1 MPSTFHDDLF
11 APDAIRDPYT
21 FFGTLRDA
29 QPVRWNQQYQVW
41 IVSSY
46 KQLVWTAR
54 HPEYFS
60 SEVARRDTQPLSP
73 TIPEEDMELFG
84 AVRQWLAAR
93 FTQNDGA
100 KHKEKRKVV
109 HGFFTP
115 KAMESWR
122 PLVRQT
128 VSALLDDLQGS
139 GQLDM
144 MRDFATPLTYSII
157 AGLMDIPE
165 SDRTFVKELSSQMC
179 GFDGNDPNRV
189 RNFAEGVQ
197 AVTDYLKPIVAERV
211 REPGD
216 DLLSVICRGEIM
228 GAYTRDE
235 VLANAL
241 LLLVAGHETTND
253 LIANGVLAFSQHPD
267 QFEMLRSD
275 PDGHIVDAVE
285 EILRYDSPL
294 KSVQRIATQDIEM
307 EGGQRVGKDDRV
319 RWVISSANRDPLI
332 FNNPDDLDISRNP
345 NPHVAF
351 GSGVHHCLGATLA
364 RLEGQEAFAA
374 LAKRF
379 EGLQLESNPADLEY
393 LPSVGQ
399 RTLLNLPITT
409 R

>member
-60 SEVARRDTQPLSP
+60 SEVALRDTQPLSP

-165 SDRTFVKELSSQMC
+165 SDRAFVKELSSQMC

-197 AVTDYLKPIVAERV
+197 AVTDYLEPIVAERV

-253 LIANGVLAFSQHPD
+253 LIANGVLAFSQYPG
-267 QFEMLRSD
+267 QFKMLRSD

-294 KSVQRIATQDIEM
+294 KSVQRIATQNIEM
-307 EGGQRVGKDDRV
+307 EDGQRVGKDDRV
-319 RWVISSANRDPLI
+319 RWVISSANRDPSI
-332 FNNPDDLDISRNP
+332 FDNPDDLDISRNP

-374 LAKRF
+374 LAQRF
-379 EGLQLESNPADLEY
+379 EGLQLETDPADLEY

>member
-60 SEVARRDTQPLSP
+60 SEVALRDTRPPSP

-84 AVRQWLAAR
+84 AVRQWLSAR

-100 KHKEKRKVV
+100 NTRKSARYY
-109 HGFFTP
+109 TASSLP
-115 KAMESWR
+115 KPWSR
-122 PLVRQT
+122 GDPGSPDCQC
-128 VSALLDDLQGS
+128 SAGRFAGIRAIGYDAG
-139 GQLDM
+139 
-144 MRDFATPLTYSII
+144 FATPLTYSII

-165 SDRTFVKELSSQMC
+165 SDRAFVKELSSRMC

-197 AVTDYLKPIVAERV
+197 AVTDYLNPIVVERM
-211 REPGD
+211 REPGN

-267 QFEMLRSD
+267 QFAMLRAE

-307 EGGQRVGKDDRV
+307 EDGQRVGKDDRV
-319 RWVISSANRDPLI
+319 RWVISSANATHRSSTTPTTWTSPGIPTLM
-332 FNNPDDLDISRNP
+332 LRL
-345 NPHVAF
+345 

-374 LAKRF
+374 LAQRF
-379 EGLQLESNPADLEY
+379 EGFPTGS
-393 LPSVGQ
+393 
-399 RTLLNLPITT
+399 
-409 R
+409 